1 MLSKEALEV
10 AFFFFLFY
18 TNSKHNYH
26 GYFSS
31 LFYFHEMEISN
42 TAPSCA

>member
-10 AFFFFLFY
+10 AFFSLLY